1 MTLIHTDCPDIA
13 ALNAALVAEVEQA
26 VRTAVAARGRAL
38 VVLPGGRTPLP
49 LLATL
54 AAGGL
59 PWARVTWTVTDER
72 WVSVNDD
79 ASNEGGLWRA
89 LGADIAARTSI
100 VGLATGHEAPEAAVA
115 SVSARLTRLPWPADL
130 VVLGMGPDGHVAS
143 LFPGAP
149 WPGDGS
155 GRVAP
160 ARAPVPDPSPGSG
173 RVAPARAP
181 VPPHPRM
188 TLTPSALLETR
199 RLLLVVNDAGKRAAL
214 ESGDDTLPVRRLL
227 ADARPPAARVLLC
240 STDQ

>member
-13 ALNAALVAEVEQA
+13 ALNAALVAEVEHA
-26 VRTAVAARGRAL
+26 VRTAVVARGRAL

-160 ARAPVPDPSPGSG
+160 ARAPVP
-173 RVAPARAP
+173 
-181 VPPHPRM
+181 PHPRM

>member
-160 ARAPVPDPSPGSG
+160 ARAPVP
-173 RVAPARAP
+173 
-181 VPPHPRM
+181 PHPRM